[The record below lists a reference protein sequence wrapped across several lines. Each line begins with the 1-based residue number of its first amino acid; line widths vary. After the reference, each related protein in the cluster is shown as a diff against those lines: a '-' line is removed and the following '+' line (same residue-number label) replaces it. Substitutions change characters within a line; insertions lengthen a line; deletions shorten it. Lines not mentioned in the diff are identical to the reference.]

1 VYTFL
6 YLFVPYMT
14 YTRIAKAHFS
24 WSSTLLG
31 ILGLPVF
38 SYLLVRSK
46 LRHASGDVWWK
57 GRRYPDAGVTP
68 VS

>member
-1 VYTFL
+1 LPV
-6 YLFVPYMT
+6 VT
-14 YTRIAKAHFS
+14 YNRIATAHFS

-31 ILGLPVF
+31 IFGLPVF

-46 LRHASGDVWWK
+46 LRHASGNVSWK
-57 GRRYPDAGVTP
+57 GRSYPGSAGVTP